1 MTCGDARHGD
11 AQADDRRSPPVE
23 FLKNRNAATLQERTV
38 AEWRDELEAVI
49 AREALERGEV
59 AVVVVVVA
67 QQDHVDRRQVF
78 EADSRWAHASRAEPR
93 DRSAAL

>member
-1 MTCGDARHGD
+1 MTRGDAGHRD
-11 AQADDRRSPPVE
+11 ALANDGRSPPVE
-23 FLKNRNAATLQERTV
+23 FLKNRDAATLQERTV

-67 QQDHVDRRQVF
+67 QQDDVDRRQVF
-78 EADSRWAHASRAEPR
+78 EANAWRPDALRAEPR